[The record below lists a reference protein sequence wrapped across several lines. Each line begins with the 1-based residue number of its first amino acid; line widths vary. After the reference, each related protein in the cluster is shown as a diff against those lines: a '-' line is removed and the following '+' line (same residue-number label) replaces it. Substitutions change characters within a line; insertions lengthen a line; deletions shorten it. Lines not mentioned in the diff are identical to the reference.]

1 MIIKTSLRNK
11 KKILYYAEKLL
22 KKNMKILQ
30 FFLLLFFLFT
40 SLTHAYSKIGLTGGV
55 SMAGFTGDV
64 IAQNYFSVANSTY
77 HLEFNDN
84 ALGFDGGVR
93 FEIGSDKL
101 HLISECMFRFTGS
114 YFSILETLQ
123 ADNSTENGLLDLF
136 YLYVPTLLQLKTSS
150 GVYFEAGGYYSSL
163 LFFQSY
169 IINELNFFTL
179 SHDYNIREDLLNGVD
194 YGYILGFGIDKSF
207 LSLGTRFSY
216 SLADFFQDTYK
227 EQKAFTTYYNISL
240 TASLKF

>member
-1 MIIKTSLRNK
+1 MN
-11 KKILYYAEKLL
+11 
-22 KKNMKILQ
+22 
-30 FFLLLFFLFT
+30 
-40 SLTHAYSKIGLTGGV
+40 
-55 SMAGFTGDV
+55 
-64 IAQNYFSVANSTY
+64 
-77 HLEFNDN
+77 
-84 ALGFDGGVR
+84 
-93 FEIGSDKL
+93 
-101 HLISECMFRFTGS
+101 
-114 YFSILETLQ
+114 
-123 ADNSTENGLLDLF
+123 
-136 YLYVPTLLQLKTSS
+136 
-150 GVYFEAGGYYSSL
+150 
-163 LFFQSY
+163 